1 MSPRTLLAGPVAVLV
16 LALLPASAAADG
28 LPAVGID
35 ARPLSLPGGH
45 VAYMTKSAKHST
57 RVLARSLDGRLLSE
71 RRIDGTFSLPAVA
84 YDGTPSGLSANS
96 RTLILISPRER
107 YPRKRTTFA
116 VVDAQQLT
124 VRRRISLKGD
134 FSFDAISPNGRTM
147 YLVEYNPREFGEY
160 EVRAY
165 DLRAGR
171 LLRKPIVDPNRPDW
185 EMYGLPMT
193 RTPSPDGR
201 WAYTL
206 YDSHEHPFVHALDT
220 SGRTAVCIALDD
232 LQGDLWGATLDLNGP
247 NLDVTGRGGRLLARI
262 DTRTHEVIWQI
273 PAPKS
278 RKAAADERAKRLA
291 AAAAARRTDDA
302 EADAGISWLPLAL
315 PTAAFILLALAGR
328 RLVLKRRAAA
338 PISGAWEQ
346 SSDRHA
352 PTA

>member
-1 MSPRTLLAGPVAVLV
+1 MSPRTLLAAPVAVVL

-45 VAYMTKSAKHST
+45 VAYMTKSAKQST
-57 RVLARSLDGRLLSE
+57 RVIARSLDGRLLSQ

-84 YDGTPSGLSANS
+84 YDGSPSGLTADS
-96 RTLILISPRER
+96 RTLILISPRTR

-147 YLVEYNPREFGEY
+147 YLIEYNPREIGEY

-165 DLRAGR
+165 DMRARR
-171 LLRKPIVDPNRPDW
+171 LLPKPIVDPRKPDW
-185 EMYGLPMT
+185 EMYGVPIT
-193 RTPSPDGR
+193 RASSADGR

-206 YDSHEHPFVHALDT
+206 YDSGKHPFVHALDT
-220 SGRTAVCIALDD
+220 ENRTAVCIDLDK
-232 LQGDLWGATLDLNGP
+232 GRTLWGATLDLNGP
-247 NLDVTGRGGRLLARI
+247 SLDVTGRRGRLLARI
-262 DTRTHEVIWQI
+262 DRRTHEVVMQA
-273 PAPKS
+273 PAPAKS
-278 RKAAADERAKRLA
+278 EAPSDRSA
-291 AAAAARRTDDA
+291 AAAGTSSEGDDDA
-302 EADAGISWLPLAL
+302 GTSWLPLAL
-315 PTAAFILLALAGR
+315 PTAALLLLAALGR
-328 RLVLKRRAAA
+328 RLVLKRRRSRSM
-338 PISGAWEQ
+338 SGKWEP
-346 SSDRHA
+346 SSDQHA